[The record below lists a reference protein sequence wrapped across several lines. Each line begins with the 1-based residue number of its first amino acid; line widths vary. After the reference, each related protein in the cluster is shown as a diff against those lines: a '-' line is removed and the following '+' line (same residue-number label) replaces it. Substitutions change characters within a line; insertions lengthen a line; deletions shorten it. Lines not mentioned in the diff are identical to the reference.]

1 MLIWGEDEN
10 SGHSPSWSLFHP
22 LCQMYWYHWQQ
33 SRAWCY
39 HHHHA
44 CTCVVFLG
52 LKASPLSL
60 LIIKLSLSMWA
71 AANFNW
77 AWKCRF
83 WRGFLTWS
91 EPFSPRGC
99 KTHFTGQWHFVL
111 AVSTSWQTW
120 ALGVPGLFPNIL
132 KSFLSSECDS
142 LLLLPDPRKVLIQ
155 LVCTYSSL
163 NWQYICSS
171 KNCTYCCLELFQSN
185 RSNLCKFSFLDLHWT
200 PRLSHCLEYWSIQW
214 VLSNKFFLCWQRQ
227 TVVVNYDH

>member
-1 MLIWGEDEN
+1 MLSVRESNDIRVVVRTLHPVVFRVSTAQLLIWGEDEN
-10 SGHSPSWSLFHP
+10 FEHSPSWSLFHP

-33 SRAWCY
+33 SRARCY

-77 AWKCRF
+77 AWKCQF

-111 AVSTSWQTW
+111 AVCAWIPHGRLPLIWVWQFGSSSRPQQSDDTTCMYVQFFE
-120 ALGVPGLFPNIL
+120 LTIYMQFKELYILLFRNGSKQP
-132 KSFLSSECDS
+132 F
-142 LLLLPDPRKVLIQ
+142 Q
-155 LVCTYSSL
+155 LV
-163 NWQYICSS
+163 
-171 KNCTYCCLELFQSN
+171 
-185 RSNLCKFSFLDLHWT
+185 
-200 PRLSHCLEYWSIQW
+200 
-214 VLSNKFFLCWQRQ
+214 
-227 TVVVNYDH
+227 